1 MLTTTEKI
9 ILGIILAAI
18 TAPAWLYACAAMAD
32 NAARDSD
39 PIYSGFC
46 PDSPD
51 CEADYTLY
59 TSAPT
64 ICND

>member
-9 ILGIILAAI
+9 IIGIIIAAI

-32 NAARDSD
+32 NALREDD
-39 PIYSGFC
+39 YYFSGSC

-51 CEADYTLY
+51 CEADYTIY

>member
-9 ILGIILAAI
+9 IIGIIIAAI

-32 NAARDSD
+32 NALRDD
-39 PIYSGFC
+39 DYYYSGSC

>member
-1 MLTTTEKI
+1 MLNTTEKI
-9 ILGIILAAI
+9 ILGIIIAAI
-18 TAPAWLYACAAMAD
+18 TAPAWLYACAAMVD
-32 NAARDSD
+32 NALRDD
-39 PIYSGFC
+39 DYYYSGSC
-46 PDSPD
+46 PDSPY